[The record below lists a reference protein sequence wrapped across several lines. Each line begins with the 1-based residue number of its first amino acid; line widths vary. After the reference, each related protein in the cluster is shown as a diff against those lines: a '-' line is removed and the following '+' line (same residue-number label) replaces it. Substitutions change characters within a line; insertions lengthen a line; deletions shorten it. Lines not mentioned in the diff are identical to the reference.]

1 MSLQMMYITN
11 NPQIAKIAEKYSVDR
26 IWVDLEQIGKK
37 ERQGGMNTVQSTHS
51 IEDVRLI
58 RNSIEGKARLQ
69 VRVNPIHEM
78 SRYEIDKVIEYGADI
93 VMLPFF
99 TTAEEARLFIDMVD
113 GRARTC
119 LLLETIGAEQNL
131 DEILEIPGVDEIHI
145 GLNDLHLQYQLKFMF
160 ELLANGKVEEICN
173 KISTKGI
180 PYGFGGIAKLDEG
193 MLPARHIIAEH
204 YRLGSSMA
212 ILSRSFYDS
221 WIADDLEEVERTFKY
236 GLGEIREYEQRLA
249 SESDDFFEH
258 NRKLVQKEVTDILQ
272 IIGNKRN

>member
-11 NPQIAKIAEKYSVDR
+11 NPQIARITEKYSVNR

-37 ERQGGMNTVQSTHS
+37 ERQGGMNTVQSTHT
-51 IEDVRLI
+51 IEDVYII
-58 RNSIEGKARLQ
+58 RNSIEGVASLQ
-69 VRVNPIHEM
+69 VRVNPIHDK
-78 SRYEIDKVIEYGADI
+78 SQQEINQVIEYGADI

-99 TTAEEARLFIDMVD
+99 TTADEVRKFVSMVD

-131 DEILEIPGVDEIHI
+131 DQILEIPGVDEIHI
-145 GLNDLHLQYQLKFMF
+145 GLNDLHLQYHMQFMF
-160 ELLANGKVEEICN
+160 ELLANGKVEEI
-173 KISTKGI
+173 TKRIKARGI

-193 MLPARHIIAEH
+193 MLPARHVIAEH

-236 GLGEIREYEQRLA
+236 GLGEIREYEQRLE
-249 SESDDFFEH
+249 SESEAFFEH
-258 NRKLVQKEVTDILQ
+258 NRQVVQREVGEILRAKQ
-272 IIGNKRN
+272 QNG